1 MTTYEKSEAL
11 KDALYQEQIT
21 YGEFVSRLSEI
32 QAECMHDS
40 KEVYVDDN
48 DYYVTCKD
56 CGEDL

>member
-32 QAECMHDS
+32 QKECLHDRR
-40 KEVYVDDN
+40 EVYVDDN
-48 DYYVTCKD
+48 DYYVNCKD